1 MSGININVTTGE
13 KTTFEETARPVND
26 AQVKLDRIAELKML
40 LAETDYVGMSDYD
53 KDKTDV
59 KTSRQAWRE
68 EIRTLQE

>member
-1 MSGININVTTGE
+1 MSGININVVTGE
-13 KTTFEETARPVND
+13 KTTFDETARPVND

-68 EIRTLQE
+68 EIRTLEE